1 MTKILVVDD
10 EPSLQE
16 MLKDILSLADY
27 DVLTAGNGEEG
38 LKQIYAG
45 NPDLIILD
53 CSMPVLDGFETLE
66 RMRSDPMLVGK
77 PVIMLSVLSSEFDQ
91 IKGLKLGVDDY
102 ITKPFKASVLLARV
116 RAILSRTT
124 SSVSANPLTLLSG
137 NAVIKSEAEKRIAQ
151 QVPFAM
157 LYLDLNNFKAFND
170 KYGFQR
176 GDEIIKHTAN
186 ILINAV
192 RAKAHKGDFIGHI
205 GGDDFIVITAP
216 AHAVP
221 LAEYIIQDFDA
232 TIGSF
237 YAPEDRERQSI
248 VAVDRDGLTKTF
260 PLMSISVAII
270 STQHTR
276 VAHYA
281 MLGELAA
288 DLKKLAKKND
298 RSSYVVDGVPA

>member
-10 EPSLQE
+10 EPLLQE

-27 DVLTAGNGEEG
+27 DVMSAGNGEEG
-38 LKQIYAG
+38 LKQIYAW

-66 RMRSDPMLVGK
+66 RMRADPMLVGK

-102 ITKPFKASVLLARV
+102 ITKPFKATVLLARV
-116 RAILSRTT
+116 KAILSRTT
-124 SSVSANPLTLLSG
+124 SSVSANPLTQLSG
-137 NAVIKSEAEKRIAQ
+137 NAVIKTEAEKRIAQ
-151 QVPFAM
+151 QLPFAM
-157 LYLDLNNFKAFND
+157 LYLDLGNFKAFND

-186 ILINAV
+186 ILISAV
-192 RAKAHKGDFIGHI
+192 RATAHKGDFIGHI
-205 GGDDFIVITAP
+205 GGDDFIVITVP
-216 AHAVP
+216 DKAVP
-221 LAEYIIQDFDA
+221 LAEQVIHDFDA
-232 TIGSF
+232 SIGSF
-237 YAPEDRERQSI
+237 YTPEDREQKHI
-248 VAVDRDGLTKTF
+248 VAEDRDGQIKTF

-270 STQHTR
+270 STQYTKI
-276 VAHYA
+276 AHYA

-288 DLKKLAKKND
+288 ELKKLAKKKEM
-298 RSSYVVDGVPA
+298 SSYVIDGVPA